1 MYSRIPSEP
10 LKKCLHLNFMSSCEY
25 LKISKSYLVRMAKE
39 KQIPSMRIGRAYRFT
54 RTSLN
59 QWINDR
65 LGSGEE
71 AKLCQK

>member
-1 MYSRIPSEP
+1 MEDEV
-10 LKKCLHLNFMSSCEY
+10 LNSKEAAEY

-59 QWINDR
+59 QWINER
-65 LGSGEE
+65 LGSDEE
-71 AKLCQK
+71 VKLCQK

>member
-1 MYSRIPSEP
+1 MEDEV
-10 LKKCLHLNFMSSCEY
+10 LNSKEAAEY

-65 LGSGEE
+65 LGSSEE
-71 AKLCQK
+71 VKTCKK